1 MLLLQL
7 KHGVEI
13 TSRTDPRIDSVKDE
27 DFDEFFVPCGGLK
40 LEEADAR
47 LVEEGNRRQ
56 KALMEEQQRL
66 ERLRACERIWEKE
79 KRKIREE
86 KKRVMKKREEEA
98 RAAEARRMEEEAQRH
113 RMRIQRPQLAKVSY
127 RSTDIDG
134 FPDPFLFRLV

>member
-1 MLLLQL
+1 MW
-7 KHGVEI
+7 
-13 TSRTDPRIDSVKDE
+13 RIEV
-27 DFDEFFVPCGGLK
+27 
-40 LEEADAR
+40 EEADAR
-47 LVEEGNRRQ
+47 LVGGGNRRQ

-66 ERLRACERIWEKE
+66 DRLRACERIWEKE